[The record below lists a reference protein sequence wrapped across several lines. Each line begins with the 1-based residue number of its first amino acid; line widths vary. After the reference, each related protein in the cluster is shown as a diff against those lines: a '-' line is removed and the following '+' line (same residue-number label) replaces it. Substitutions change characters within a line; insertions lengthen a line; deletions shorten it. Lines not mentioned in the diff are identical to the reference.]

1 MATNAASDALRATFG
16 GGCFWGMEK
25 WFKKTFPKG
34 ISNVQVGYLG
44 GTLESPTYKQVC
56 TGKTGHAE
64 VVTMNYDPEVVPYKK
79 LVKFFFRIHDST
91 TLNRQGGDVGTQ
103 YRSAIFYYDDNQ
115 KTIAEEVK
123 AEVQKSGKVKGTI
136 VTEITPATTFYPA
149 EDYHQG
155 YLDANPDGYC
165 NHKPLW

>member
-1 MATNAASDALRATFG
+1 
-16 GGCFWGMEK
+16 
-25 WFKKTFPKG
+25 
-34 ISNVQVGYLG
+34 
-44 GTLESPTYKQVC
+44 
-56 TGKTGHAE
+56 
-64 VVTMNYDPEVVPYKK
+64 MNYDPEVVPYKK

-155 YLDANPDGYC
+155 YLDANPDGMFLWFFITHPLRSPTANLTFWFIFRLPILGYC
-165 NHKPLW
+165 NHKPLWWSNSSW